1 MLTDLSVLKT
11 AISHHLLFCVV
22 TLVRFRLPNILFQ
35 GCAPKQVPYFV
46 GCPVLLDKT
55 SPKEDIAQSTPG
67 EHDMLDRE
75 YVLYDSCKID
85 RLGQCWNADFY
96 SMNQKMLYGVYRRK
110 WTDVDV
116 VSI

>member
-22 TLVRFRLPNILFQ
+22 TLVRFPLPNILFQ